1 MKAELARQL
10 RGDEDEIPYAYPD
23 SEGYL
28 TIGIGRLI
36 DKRKGGRLRPD
47 EIAYLFNNDVDAA
60 FEELTRALPWFQN
73 LDDARRGVLVN
84 MAFNLGVPGLLK
96 FPKTLSLIQQ
106 GKYAEAAVEMLD
118 SLWAKQVGDRAK
130 RLSQQMRTG
139 QWQYAPGA

>member
-1 MKAELARQL
+1 MKTELARQL
-10 RGDEDEIPYAYPD
+10 KGDENEIPYAYPD

-47 EIAYLFNNDVDAA
+47 EIAYLFNNDVDSAI
-60 FEELTRALPWFQN
+60 EELTRALPWFQN
-73 LDDARRGVLVN
+73 LDDARRGALVN

-96 FPKTLSLIQQ
+96 FPKTLALIQQ
-106 GKYAEAAVEMLD
+106 GKYAEAADEMLD

-130 RLSQQMRTG
+130 RLSKQMRSG
-139 QWQYAPGA
+139 VWQFSE

>member
-1 MKAELARQL
+1 MKTELAKQL
-10 RGDEDEIPYAYPD
+10 RGDEDEVPYAYTD

-36 DKRKGGRLRPD
+36 DKRKGGRLRND
-47 EIAYLFNNDVDAA
+47 EITYLFNNDVD
-60 FEELTRALPWFQN
+60 EKLDELTRALPWFQN
-73 LDDARRGVLVN
+73 LDDARRGVLMN

-96 FPKTLSLIQQ
+96 FPKTLSLVQQ
-106 GKYAEAAVEMLD
+106 GKYAEAADEMLD